1 MTASTLILLRHA
13 KSSWETPWPDANRPL
28 SRRGTRQ
35 APLVARWLARHDLRP
50 DRILCSPAVRC
61 RETLAIFSDILQLPG
76 DLVQFDSRIYEAHLR
91 TLKTVI
97 RPALPDCRCLM
108 VVGHNPGM
116 DSLLL
121 DLSEQ
126 SPPRTRKGKL
136 MTTSAVAV
144 LRLGESPMLPG
155 TAQLEALV
163 RPKELLRTSRK
174 Q

>member
-1 MTASTLILLRHA
+1 MASTLILLRHA

-28 SRRGTRQ
+28 SRRGTQ
-35 APLVARWLARHDLRP
+35 HAPLVARWLARHKLRP

-61 RETLAIFSDILQLPG
+61 RETLAIFSDEMDLPG
-76 DLVQFDSRIYEAHLR
+76 DLVRFDSRIYEADVR
-91 TLKTVI
+91 TLKNVI
-97 RPALPDCRCLM
+97 RPALPDCRCLL

-136 MTTSAVAV
+136 MTTSTAAV
-144 LRLGESPMLPG
+144 LKLGESPLLPG
-155 TAQLEALV
+155 SALLTALV
-163 RPKELLRTSRK
+163 RPKELLRASQKR
-174 Q
+174 